1 MSYEYI
7 INIMNEYKFRI
18 LYEEFRNVS
27 IFENDI

>member
-7 INIMNEYKFRI
+7 INIMNEYKFQI

>member
-7 INIMNEYKFRI
+7 INIMNEYKFQI
-18 LYEEFRNVS
+18 LYKEFRNVS